1 MDPLQLLQSFGGV
14 ARAKTLRDAGLG
26 RGDLAFLSRHV
37 ARPKRGVYATPDC
50 RRDYLAA
57 IMHNG
62 VVSCASAARDY
73 GLWLLDAPLQVHLG
87 CPHGY
92 LRGTSG
98 PATPVFHR
106 GLRYPP
112 HHTLPLAAV
121 EDVVFHALRCLPVN
135 GAVPLVASAVR
146 AHGLRIELL
155 EEDLLARKSG
165 QALATLRRADP
176 RVESLP
182 EAETLLLLVEIARE
196 LGVDVEPQAFVPGV
210 GRVDFLIAGFLI
222 VEIDGV
228 AYHRDRASVRRDRSR
243 NNAATLL
250 GYLCLRYVPET
261 VWREPERIVA
271 EVRAALTGRVVR

>member
-1 MDPLQLLQSFGGV
+1 
-14 ARAKTLRDAGLG
+14 
-26 RGDLAFLSRHV
+26 
-37 ARPKRGVYATPDC
+37 
-50 RRDYLAA
+50 
-57 IMHNG
+57 MHNG